1 MFTVRQ
7 MRYFE
12 ALATTLHFRKAA
24 QLAHVSQPALS
35 AQIAEMEAVAGA
47 PLFERSQ
54 RQVIMTE
61 LGRQLYPGIKTVLRE
76 LHALEEIAAQSRGL
90 LQTRLRLGII
100 PTVAPYLVP
109 VLIPLLRERHPSFR
123 LQLRESITAKLLDEL
138 LAGEID
144 AIVAALPIDDER
156 LAQRKLFDDRFLI
169 ATSTNDQ
176 TVLSS
181 PMTQD
186 NVALDRLLL
195 LEEGHCMRDQA
206 LAVCSLPS
214 QRQLVKYGATSM
226 TTLLQMVSH
235 GMGLTLI
242 PEIAVRAEARSN
254 HMRIVPFEGDQPKR
268 EIALFW
274 RRQSMRRK
282 DFQALG
288 DCIVESG
295 NGLLID
301 PKELEALAK

>member
-35 AQIAEMEAVAGA
+35 AQIAEMETLAGA

-61 LGRQLYPGIKTVLRE
+61 LGKQLYPGIQTVLRE
-76 LHALEEIAAQSRGL
+76 LQSLEEIAAQSRGL

-123 LQLRESITAKLLDEL
+123 LQLRESVTAKLLDEL
-138 LAGEID
+138 HAGEID
-144 AIVAALPIDDER
+144 AIVAALPVDDER
-156 LAQRKLFDDRFLI
+156 LAQKKLFDDRFLI

-176 TVLSS
+176 TVLAS

-186 NVALDRLLL
+186 NVALERLLL

-206 LAVCSLPS
+206 LAVCALPS

-235 GMGLTLI
+235 GLGLTLI
-242 PEIAVRAEARSN
+242 PEIAVRAETRSN
-254 HMRIVPFEGDQPKR
+254 HMRIIPFDGEQPKR

-282 DFQALG
+282 DFSALA
-288 DCIVESG
+288 DCIAESAQ
-295 NGLLID
+295 
-301 PKELEALAK
+301 ELKVNADDLNTLGS

>member
-288 DCIVESG
+288 DCIVESA

>member
-1 MFTVRQ
+1 MFTIRQ
-7 MRYFE
+7 MRYFD
-12 ALATTLHFRKAA
+12 ALASTLHFRKAA
-24 QLAHVSQPALS
+24 ELAHISQPALS

-47 PLFERSQ
+47 SLFERSQ
-54 RQVIMTE
+54 RKVIMTE
-61 LGRQLYPGIKTVLRE
+61 LGRELLPGIRTILKE
-76 LHALEEIAAQSRGL
+76 LHALEEISAQSKGL
-90 LQTRLRLGII
+90 LQTQLRLGII

-109 VLIPLLRERHPSFR
+109 HLIPLLRDRHPSFR
-123 LQLRESITAKLLDEL
+123 LQLRESVTAKLLDEL
-138 LAGEID
+138 HAGEID
-144 AIVAALPIDDER
+144 AIVAALPIVDDR
-156 LAQRKLFDDRFLI
+156 LVHQKLFDDRFLI
-169 ATSTNDQ
+169 ATSSNDQ
-176 TVLSS
+176 TILSS

-206 LAVCSLPS
+206 LAVCSLPP

-254 HMRIVPFEGDQPKR
+254 HMRIVPFDGEQPKR

-274 RRQSMRRK
+274 RRQSKRRK
-282 DFQALG
+282 DFQALA
-288 DCIVESG
+288 DCIVESAG
-295 NGLLID
+295 HLLID
-301 PKELEALAK
+301 DAELAKLA

>member
-7 MRYFE
+7 MRYFD
-12 ALATTLHFRKAA
+12 ALAATLHFRKAA
-24 QLAHVSQPALS
+24 ELAHVSQPALS
-35 AQIAEMEAVAGA
+35 AQIAEMEALAGG

-54 RQVIMTE
+54 RHVLMTE
-61 LGRQLYPGIKTVLRE
+61 LGKELLPGVRAILRE
-76 LHALEEIAAQSRGL
+76 LAALEEIAAQSRGL

-100 PTVAPYLVP
+100 PTVAPYLAP
-109 VLIPLLRERHPSFR
+109 ALIPLLRERHPAFR
-123 LQLRESITAKLLDEL
+123 LQLRENVTARLLDEL

-144 AIVAALPIDDER
+144 ALVAALPIDDDR
-156 LAQRKLFDDRFLI
+156 LARQKLFDDRFLI
-169 ATSTNDQ
+169 ATSSDDR
-176 TVLSS
+176 TVLTS

-186 NVALDRLLL
+186 ETLMDRLLL

-206 LAVCSLPS
+206 LAVCALPA

-226 TTLLQMVSH
+226 ATLLQMVSH

-242 PEIAVRAEARSN
+242 PEIAVRAEARNN
-254 HMRIVPFEGDQPKR
+254 HMRIVPFEGEQPKR

-282 DFQALG
+282 DFQALA
-288 DCIVESG
+288 DCIAESAR
-295 NGLLID
+295 GLLMGD
-301 PKELEALAK
+301 DDLATLA